1 MKNTKLCLI
10 LSIILLS
17 FKFVS
22 AQSPCDKGSV
32 MESLSVKSKILGH
45 DIKYSVYLP
54 SDYNSSNRSYP
65 VLYLLHGYS
74 DNETSW
80 IQFGEVNLTADRLI
94 KNGEASS
101 MIIVMPDA
109 GLTWYINSYNDSVRY
124 EDAFFSE
131 FIPTIEKTYRIRAKK
146 EFRAIGGLS
155 MGGYGSMLYALK
167 HPDMFVACLPFSAAI
182 RNDSLM
188 IKRLKLGESNSIV
201 CYGKLKGYNLPE
213 TWKKNSIL
221 DLADSLPLSQLNSV
235 KYYIDCGDK
244 DNLLFGNSLLHMVL
258 MYRDV
263 PHEFRVR
270 GGRHEW
276 TYWRQSIEDGLKFVS
291 VQFSR

>member
-1 MKNTKLCLI
+1 MKIKYVLLISLI
-10 LSIILLS
+10 LAT
-17 FKFVS
+17 FFVS
-22 AQSPCDKGSV
+22 TAQSICSKGSV

-65 VLYLLHGYS
+65 VLYLLHGYT

-80 IQFGEVNLTADRLI
+80 IQFGEVNITADKLI
-94 KNGEASS
+94 ENREASP

-109 GLTWYINSYNDSVRY
+109 GLSWYINSFNDSVRY

-131 FIPTIEKTYRIRAKK
+131 FIPTIEKAYRIRAKK

-167 HPDMFVACLPFSAAI
+167 HPDLFVACLPFSSGI
-182 RNDSLM
+182 RSDSLM
-188 IKRLKLGESNSIV
+188 IQKQKWNELNLNA
-201 CYGKLKGYNLPE
+201 CYGSLQGNKLSK
-213 TWKKNSIL
+213 TWKENSIL
-221 DLADSLPLSQLNSV
+221 ELAAKLPVAQLNSV
-235 KYYIDCGDK
+235 SYYIDCGDK
-244 DNLLFGNSLLHMVL
+244 DALISGNFLLKNILNERG
-258 MYRDV
+258 V

-270 GGRHEW
+270 AGAHEW
-276 TYWRQSIEDGLKFVS
+276 VYWRKSIGDGL
-291 VQFSR
+291 QFLSPIFNR

>member
-1 MKNTKLCLI
+1 MRIKIYLLALLI
-10 LSIILLS
+10 LPAFGIST
-17 FKFVS
+17 
-22 AQSPCDKGSV
+22 AQTPCNKGIV
-32 MESLSVKSKILGH
+32 KESLSVKSKVLGH

-54 SDYNSSNRSYP
+54 ADYYSSNRSYP
-65 VLYLLHGYS
+65 VLYLLHGYT

-80 IQFGEVNLTADRLI
+80 IQFGEVNSTADKLI
-94 KNGEASS
+94 ANREASP

-109 GLTWYINSYNDSVRY
+109 GLSWYINNFNDSVRF

-155 MGGYGSMLYALK
+155 MGGYGSMLYTLK
-167 HPDMFVACLPFSAAI
+167 HPDMFIACLPFSAAI

-188 IKRLKLGESNSIV
+188 IKRLQIGESSSNK
-201 CYGKLKGYNLPE
+201 CYGKMKGDTLPE
-213 TWKKNSIL
+213 TWKKNSVL
-221 DLADSLPLSQLNSV
+221 ELAATLPLSQMNSV

-244 DNLLFGNSLLHMVL
+244 DDLFFGNSLLHLVL
-258 MYRDV
+258 KQREV

-270 GGRHEW
+270 GGKHEW
-276 TYWRQSIEDGLKFVS
+276 AYWRQSIEDGLKFIS
-291 VQFSR
+291 PIFNR